1 MNRGRTDSNEAL
13 RQHRRISGE
22 NFYGNSSVVARACDN
37 FWRDRGMPPAGAGW
51 GDNSLLFGSAKP
63 RKAGRCLREN
73 KADTIAAEIE
83 QGWQA

>member
-1 MNRGRTDSNEAL
+1 MNRGRTDTNEAL

-51 GDNSLLFGSAKP
+51 GDNSVLFGSAQS

>member
-1 MNRGRTDSNEAL
+1 
-13 RQHRRISGE
+13 
-22 NFYGNSSVVARACDN
+22 
-37 FWRDRGMPPAGAGW
+37 MPPAGAGW
-51 GDNSLLFGSAKP
+51 GDNSVLFGSAQS